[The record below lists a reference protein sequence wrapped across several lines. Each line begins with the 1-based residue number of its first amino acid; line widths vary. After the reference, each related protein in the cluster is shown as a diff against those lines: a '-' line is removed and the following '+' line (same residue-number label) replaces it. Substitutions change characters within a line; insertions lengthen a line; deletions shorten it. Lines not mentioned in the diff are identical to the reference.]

1 MNFKLR
7 LKICLLVIKDQF
19 NIFRINKDINYKN
32 NFIVGELLRNIH
44 SIEKGLS
51 IANTRLGF
59 GHKKQEEMFE
69 EIDILKSSSD
79 TYHRDTIK
87 MAVSALEEYIEFHE
101 KRQYEDDFIENMKK
115 KVGNIKKELDIE
127 VKKLGGVIEIKREDL
142 KFNVKEIEHFFNT
155 RHSVRDFEDSE
166 VNIES
171 IKKAIKLAQRAPSA
185 CNRQGVRAYILSSSN
200 KDALKDWCQGIGG
213 FQNEVKSY
221 IAITSKLSAYRP
233 GEVNQHVVTSSVYAA
248 YLTLTLHLYGLG
260 ACFIQ
265 RPVIFSEKWENLRKK
280 WNIPKDE
287 QIICLIGV
295 GNLKEKFVVP
305 FSNRLDENEIM
316 KLL

>member
-7 LKICLLVIKDQF
+7 LKICLLVIRDQF
-19 NIFRINKDINYKN
+19 NIFKINKDVNYKS
-32 NFIVGELLRNIH
+32 NFITGELLRNIH

-69 EIDILKSSSD
+69 EINMLKNSSD
-79 TYHRDTIK
+79 SYHRDTIK
-87 MAVSALEEYIEFHE
+87 MAISALEEYIKFHE
-101 KRQYEDDFIENMKK
+101 NRQYKDEFIENMKK
-115 KVGNIKKELDIE
+115 KVDDIKKELDIE
-127 VKKLGGVIEIKREDL
+127 EEKLGGVIEIKKEDL
-142 KFNVKEIEHFFNT
+142 KFNIEEIEYFFNT

-166 VNIES
+166 VDIEN

-185 CNRQGVRAYILSSSN
+185 CNRQGVRVYILNSSN
-200 KDALKDWCQGIGG
+200 KEALKDWCQGIGG
-213 FQNEVKSY
+213 FQNEVKNY
-221 IAITSKLSAYRP
+221 IAITSKLSVYRP
-233 GEVNQHVVTSSVYAA
+233 GEINQHVVTSSVYAA

-265 RPVIFSEKWENLRKK
+265 RPVISSEKWESLRKK
-280 WNIPKDE
+280 WDIPKDE

-295 GNLKEKFVVP
+295 GNLKEKFFVP
-305 FSNRLDENEIM
+305 VSNRLDENEIM